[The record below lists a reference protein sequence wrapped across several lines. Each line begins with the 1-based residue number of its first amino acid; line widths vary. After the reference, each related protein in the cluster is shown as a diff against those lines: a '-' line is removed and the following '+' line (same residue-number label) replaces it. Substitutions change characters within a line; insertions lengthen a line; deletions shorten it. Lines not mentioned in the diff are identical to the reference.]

1 MISETKDNKGFT
13 LIELLVAMA
22 IGSIV
27 MAAIYMTFRSQQ
39 QSYLVQEEVAAMQQ
53 NLRAAMYYIEKEL
66 KTAGCDPDFTA
77 DAALI
82 TANANSINFTRDIR
96 GAAVGS
102 HPDGDANDPD
112 ENITYSLVDADGDG
126 DMDLVR
132 DSGGGNILIAEN
144 INSLS
149 FVYRDGAGNVLDDD
163 GGGNVNIS
171 IPQIRSIDVSLA
183 GTHNKTLATRILCRN
198 LGI

>member
-1 MISETKDNKGFT
+1 MTQLLKIL
-13 LIELLVAMA
+13 LIGMVASLM
-22 IGSIV
+22 
-27 MAAIYMTFRSQQ
+27 
-39 QSYLVQEEVAAMQQ
+39 VACG
-53 NLRAAMYYIEKEL
+53 EDS
-66 KTAGCDPDFTA
+66 TAS
-77 DAALI
+77 DA
-82 TANANSINFTRDIR
+82 
-96 GAAVGS
+96 
-102 HPDGDANDPD
+102 GDDTSSD
-112 ENITYSLVDADGDG
+112 SDGDG

-163 GGGNVNIS
+163 GSGNVNVS